1 MMGRWLSAF
10 VGLGMLTFGC
20 ITFVLGLIL
29 GHGMG
34 GNFAIANPP
43 AEASAT
49 EAEAVASAPAA
60 DGAAGGQSV
69 SVSVSASSSVASSES
84 TAPASGPAEASVP
97 VEAAAPT
104 EVAALPPSAVAD
116 PSAAAVADP
125 PAVAEVRSGPSPQRP
140 PSSKLRGSL
149 LEATTTMP
157 PPETVAE
164 LAPSMPVE
172 AAGPPSILSVQ
183 VARFLMK
190 ENADALAAELAALGY
205 KPQIVLARE
214 PGIPTAPSWYMVTL
228 GPQPD
233 AETANRL
240 AREAAAALG
249 LPAHAVSWPLATE

>member
-34 GNFAIANPP
+34 GSFAIANPP

-49 EAEAVASAPAA
+49 GAEAVASAPAA

-69 SVSVSASSSVASSES
+69 SVSVSDSSSVASAGS

-97 VEAAAPT
+97 VETAAPT
-104 EVAALPPSAVAD
+104 EVAALPPAEA
-116 PSAAAVADP
+116 ADP
-125 PAVAEVRSGPSPQRP
+125 PPAAAEPPAVVEVRSGPSPQRP
-140 PSSKLRGSL
+140 PSSKMRGSL
-149 LEATTTMP
+149 LEATTAMP

-164 LAPSMPVE
+164 VPPPVPVE

-214 PGIPTAPSWYMVTL
+214 PGIPAAPSWYMVTL

-249 LPAHAVSWPLATE
+249 LPAHAVSWPLATQ